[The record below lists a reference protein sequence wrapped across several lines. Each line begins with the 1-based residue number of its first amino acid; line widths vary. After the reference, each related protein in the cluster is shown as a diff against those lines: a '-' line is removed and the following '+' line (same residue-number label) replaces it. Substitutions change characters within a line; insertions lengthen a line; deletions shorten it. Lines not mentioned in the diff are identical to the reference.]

1 VSYTNEKREIDMEGV
16 YSWVKNIVY
25 FLLIVKIMEYIV
37 PSEKSGKYIK
47 LFSGIV
53 LIIILI
59 QPFLK
64 ILDWDGKLNNSIIDI
79 SNEIDSEPLK
89 NKEDYIKINENL
101 SVKIYK
107 QNIKE
112 RINYL
117 LENEGYIAT
126 HIKVEMN
133 ENSESKDYGL
143 VKDIFLNINKKQE
156 DDDEQDD
163 VNRVI
168 IDPVIINTDEEE
180 GDKTIKSREDIL
192 TEKKIKNII
201 INFYNL
207 SSDNIHITID

>member
-1 VSYTNEKREIDMEGV
+1 MEGV